1 MYVFVIVKVQY
12 DYDYDDDDND
22 DNNDDIKRSSV
33 CKSNVN
39 ILFDLLQCKNIV
51 IPHVDDHRS
60 GGSHLSLLF
69 QPIVRMTSGLA
80 QLLFRHGGFEN

>member
-12 DYDYDDDDND
+12 DYDYDDDDDND

-39 ILFDLLQCKNIV
+39 VLFDLLQCKNIV
-51 IPHVDDHRS
+51 IPHS
-60 GGSHLSLLF
+60 CLPF
-69 QPIVRMTSGLA
+69 
-80 QLLFRHGGFEN
+80 F

>member
-12 DYDYDDDDND
+12 DYDYDDDDDND

-39 ILFDLLQCKNIV
+39 VLFDLLQCKNIV
-51 IPHVDDHRS
+51 IPQNIIAYLLS
-60 GGSHLSLLF
+60 YYLSLCHCLKVVILKYF
-69 QPIVRMTSGLA
+69 KTKQIP
-80 QLLFRHGGFEN
+80 FEEC

>member
-12 DYDYDDDDND
+12 DYDYDDDDDND

-39 ILFDLLQCKNIV
+39 VLFDLLQCKNIV
-51 IPHVDDHRS
+51 IPHYE
-60 GGSHLSLLF
+60 F
-69 QPIVRMTSGLA
+69 K
-80 QLLFRHGGFEN
+80 

>member
-12 DYDYDDDDND
+12 DYDYDDDDDND

-39 ILFDLLQCKNIV
+39 VLFDLLQCKNIV
-51 IPHVDDHRS
+51 IPHKHTCV
-60 GGSHLSLLF
+60 LLVTR
-69 QPIVRMTSGLA
+69 PYTL
-80 QLLFRHGGFEN
+80 

>member
-12 DYDYDDDDND
+12 DNDYDDDYDND

-39 ILFDLLQCKNIV
+39 ILFDLLHCKNIV
-51 IPHVDDHRS
+51 IPHTPP
-60 GGSHLSLLF
+60 F
-69 QPIVRMTSGLA
+69 
-80 QLLFRHGGFEN
+80 